1 MLAKLQK
8 TLRMLLKQVQLVWK
22 IGQAVAGGLD
32 VVTAGATAEAHGK
45 IATGVSKA
53 LKKENLKK
61 IALVFVVI
69 VAVPAIIF
77 GFIAGI
83 ILYAAQDP
91 AKFLSQVLTN
101 PKTREFAVQAASM
114 VPKAIIGS
122 EETLKQY
129 GYVEKRPGEAAIAQ
143 SNAPTPKP
151 GSLGEKLT
159 KINLKNA
166 VYQTNSAPDCP
177 YKFTTKDM
185 VGPNGDTIAVI
196 DKVTTRDGTEVEKD
210 QFLVN
215 YCIIQAMPLFNMM
228 VRTDKTREVNEFSN
242 TILNYGDD
250 PEHLKGS
257 TPAEAEETVYGK
269 TYERITSK
277 KADAPVIDNENVND
291 YITNVRKALEEG
303 EDPYAVDSDFQFKP
317 GFDTEDKKTV
327 ATMCTFVQGYLQP
340 ENIRKGI
347 NTRLNTGQRSG
358 MKWNTISSAATT
370 AKSFLAT
377 ISSTRELSLM
387 SNEEIGATIQEVD
400 NWQASRAYS
409 QNVYGRQ
416 TGEAVNPESL
426 SNTSYGAGY
435 YEAISIL
442 LKTKKECESLDG
454 GGWFSRI
461 IGSGDSAT
469 LEAIKNEYN
478 ALKTM
483 IIAQSNGKF
492 TNPDSFGLQQLMI
505 GMIRMG
511 GGSAVSGLEPGPQN
525 FNNQS
530 HPKRGRE

>member
-1 MLAKLQK
+1 MPPGSSPKPNPISSGGGKPKPTAKVGDDAYQKESSLTDSPNTQGSDNDINKPAEADKVNSSKGQKAAEGGKKLAANASETAKDVKDVAKAGPTGLENSAQEI
-8 TLRMLLKQVQLVWK
+8 KQGADKDGAKGAAGAAGRQAA
-22 IGQAVAGGLD
+22 GQAVAGGLD

-122 EETLKQY
+122 EDTLKQY

-143 SNAPTPKP
+143 SNAPAPKP

-269 TYERITSK
+269 TYESITSK
-277 KADAPVIDNENVND
+277 KEEAPVVENENGNE
-291 YITNVRKALEEG
+291 NGGEG
-303 EDPYAVDSDFQFKP
+303 MRQKRNFHL
-317 GFDTEDKKTV
+317 
-327 ATMCTFVQGYLQP
+327 YL
-340 ENIRKGI
+340 N
-347 NTRLNTGQRSG
+347 
-358 MKWNTISSAATT
+358 
-370 AKSFLAT
+370 
-377 ISSTRELSLM
+377 LS
-387 SNEEIGATIQEVD
+387 
-400 NWQASRAYS
+400 
-409 QNVYGRQ
+409 
-416 TGEAVNPESL
+416 
-426 SNTSYGAGY
+426 
-435 YEAISIL
+435 
-442 LKTKKECESLDG
+442 K
-454 GGWFSRI
+454 
-461 IGSGDSAT
+461 
-469 LEAIKNEYN
+469 
-478 ALKTM
+478 
-483 IIAQSNGKF
+483 
-492 TNPDSFGLQQLMI
+492 
-505 GMIRMG
+505 
-511 GGSAVSGLEPGPQN
+511 
-525 FNNQS
+525 
-530 HPKRGRE
+530 